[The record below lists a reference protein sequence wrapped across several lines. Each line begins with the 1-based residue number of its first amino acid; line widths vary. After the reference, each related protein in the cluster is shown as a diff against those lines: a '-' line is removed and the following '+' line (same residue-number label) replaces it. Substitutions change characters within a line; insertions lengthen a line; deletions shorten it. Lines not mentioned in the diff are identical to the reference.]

1 MIGENNQHFA
11 LTALLS
17 DQRED
22 VYEDAIILALGLLR
36 NQGKFH
42 FLVELDWSN
51 IFRQKYPQQNTVSA

>member
-22 VYEDAIILALGLLR
+22 VYEDAIILTFGFLK
-36 NQGKFH
+36 NQDKFH
-42 FLVELDWSN
+42 FLVELE
-51 IFRQKYPQQNTVSA
+51 

>member
-22 VYEDAIILALGLLR
+22 VYEDAIIIALGLLR

-42 FLVELDWSN
+42 FLVELE
-51 IFRQKYPQQNTVSA
+51 